1 MTHKTHRYKRKHHH
15 KSKSSKTRK
24 SSKHKRGKEHFKP
37 LKCSPKNKDKVLG
50 YTCYTSESLHKLK
63 MIWNARHPDV
73 LIKSNEPKEIWD
85 QLRRNMSTSCNSEA
99 CWLRH
104 QCIKHDIDKNL
115 WDDTFAPNAPKTWKK
130 KPHEWLSSVEIDQ
143 VMQQYEKIYKC
154 FEFIGPSP
162 INYDKHLLFG
172 ECVWEELC
180 KFSLIDMKKRGKN
193 KIGIIFNLDPHYK
206 EGSHWVAL
214 FINLKKKGIYY
225 LDSYGD
231 KPPRKIQKFT
241 TMVKKQATKLNET
254 YTLEYVK
261 RRHQYSESECGMY
274 SLYFIIQLLKDKP
287 MSYFQNQRIKDA
299 HMQQLRKT
307 YFNN

>member
-1 MTHKTHRYKRKHHH
+1 MPRRTRRHKRKH
-15 KSKSSKTRK
+15 KGTRK
-24 SSKHKRGKEHFKP
+24 KTQKHFTP
-37 LKCSPKNKDKVLG
+37 LKCSPKNKDEVLG

-63 MIWNARHPDV
+63 KIWNARHPDV
-73 LIKSNEPKEIWD
+73 LVQSNDPKEIWE
-85 QLRRNMSTSCNSEA
+85 QLRKNMSSSCNSEA

-115 WDDTFAPNAPKTWKK
+115 WQNTFAPKAPKEWKE

-143 VMQQYEKIYKC
+143 VMQQYEKSYKC

-162 INYDKHLLFG
+162 IDYDKHLLFG

-180 KFSLIDMKKRGKN
+180 KFSLLDMKKRGKT
-193 KIGIIFNLDPHYK
+193 KIGVILNLDPHYK

-231 KPPRKIQKFT
+231 KMPRKIQKFT
-241 TMVKKQATKLNET
+241 TMIKKQAAKLNET
-254 YTLEYVK
+254 YTIEYVK

-274 SLYFIIQLLKDKP
+274 SLYFIIQLLKDRP
-287 MSYFQNQRIKDA
+287 MSMFQNQRIKDER
-299 HMQQLRKT
+299 MQRLRKL